1 MKCKSLFLM
10 ASLFFVMAGPALA
23 HRINIFA
30 LDEGGT
36 VYTESTFA
44 GKRPVKK
51 GTVRVFNQ
59 AKALLLTGET
69 NEKGIYTFARPDS
82 GMLTVEVDAGMGHK
96 NSWELEAVEGTVH
109 LEAPVGDTVHP
120 VEAPMTPMTP
130 MSGLSPSDWKKME
143 AVVETAVTLSLHHAK
158 AETRLQDIVG
168 GFGYIVGLLGIALW
182 FRSRKGEA

>member
-1 MKCKSLFLM
+1 MRFKSLFLM
-10 ASLFFVMAGPALA
+10 VSLFFAMATPVLA

-30 LDEGGT
+30 LDEGGE

-51 GTVRVFNQ
+51 GTVRVFNRQ
-59 AKALLLTGET
+59 KVLLLTGET

-96 NSWELEAVEGTVH
+96 NSWELEAVEGAVH
-109 LEAPVGDTVHP
+109 VEAPVEDTVYP
-120 VEAPMTPMTP
+120 LEASMTPIG
-130 MSGLSPSDWKKME
+130 SLSPSDWKKME
-143 AVVETAVTLSLHHAK
+143 AVVETAVTLSLHRAK

-168 GFGYIVGLLGIALW
+168 GFGYIVGLLGFALW
-182 FRSRKGEA
+182 FRSRGARV